1 MRLFEGRTA
10 MVTGAG
16 KNMGKEIALA
26 FAKNG
31 ANVIVCDYN
40 EENAKQT
47 VNEVLAL
54 GVEAIAAVCDVRDR
68 EKIFSYVNEAVTRFG
83 KIDFLVNNAGGSA
96 QLLGKDKLTNFV
108 DAEAST
114 LDFVIDTNL
123 KGAMHCAQ
131 AVLPSMIA
139 QKYGKIINISSIAAV
154 CGLKKRVDYA
164 AAKAG
169 LIGMVKALAMEVG
182 KYNICVNA
190 ISPGAIAREGKI
202 SPYYTFLGETG
213 NNAQPCVISETVLF
227 LAHNDFITGENIVVD
242 GGRSLGPGPH
252 KPN

>member
-1 MRLFEGRTA
+1 MKLFEGRTA

-16 KNMGKEIALA
+16 KNMGKEIALS

-31 ANVIVCDYN
+31 ANVVVCDYN
-40 EENAKQT
+40 EKAARET
-47 VNEVLAL
+47 VAEIRAL
-54 GVEAIAAVCDVRDR
+54 GVNAMEAVCDVRDR
-68 EKIFSYVNEAVTRFG
+68 EKIFAYVGEAVERFG

-96 QLLGKDKLTNFV
+96 GLLKKLTRFV
-108 DAEAST
+108 DAEQST

-154 CGLKKRVDYA
+154 CGLYDRVDYA

-169 LIGMVKALAMEVG
+169 MIGMVKALAMEVG

-190 ISPGAIAREGKI
+190 ISPGAIARDGKRGTHMT
-202 SPYYTFLGETG
+202 YMGEDG
-213 NNAQPCVISETVLF
+213 MGGVPKDIADTVLF
-227 LAHNDFITGENIVVD
+227 LAYQDYITGENIVVD
-242 GGRSLGPGPH
+242 GGRTLGPSH
-252 KPN
+252 R